1 MKQTILN
8 FRDFSLRESTD
19 AESHAG
25 ISKSYMKELKE
36 GVRKLL
42 EAHSPIEIE
51 GLDYKFYGEEGS
63 ESFRFRAPEF
73 KNNTPFDIAVFAT
86 PFYDNR
92 LIISIDM
99 ILEADANDFYL
110 FFSNAYNKLIPIT
123 IEFKGNEFSD
133 AIVKNADIANLY
145 DFFISKLLSLNVL
158 KPNYEDI
165 WKSEEIQDFFNEM
178 SDDEIIRGL
187 DPEDAIFIATHVLDP
202 ERGEPLIR
210 RIKLAARSK
219 KMFGM

>member
-1 MKQTILN
+1 
-8 FRDFSLRESTD
+8 
-19 AESHAG
+19 
-25 ISKSYMKELKE
+25 
-36 GVRKLL
+36 
-42 EAHSPIEIE
+42 
-51 GLDYKFYGEEGS
+51 
-63 ESFRFRAPEF
+63 
-73 KNNTPFDIAVFAT
+73 
-86 PFYDNR
+86 
-92 LIISIDM
+92 M